1 MAEPSDVKS
10 NMDSSNNAVGGDQ
23 IDLSN
28 KPRNMKRP
36 RVGVVGSSTD
46 NSEDNEPDEKRP
58 AFRLHPPTLI
68 HGQAKSVPKA
78 SDESTEANNASIQAS
93 KCKFL
98 QPSKLSAPSSSNS
111 SFTASGKE
119 HTLASEP
126 LVSSSNPFLKMTEKA
141 NSNEQEEKNENANN
155 EAAFGNN
162 QQDGDKVNGGQHSDN
177 SQPDSTTE
185 TEIENQDT
193 AKPQSQENLFLQAA
207 TNSKSNSGEGGFLF
221 GSKMEERV
229 TVAIKQL
236 IFDMN
241 AFTFLSFVSEK
252 CFVKIQMS
260 TEVKPTEK
268 ESEDIAASSF
278 VFGQNLAD
286 RAKVSSTTDSS
297 QQSLFMLSTSSTQ
310 ASSSLDSTG
319 DPHPSEQ
326 EQSPT
331 SSNSEKK
338 RPGGL
343 EEDAAACFLA
353 SQAKPV
359 MPEVHVVT
367 GEENEKNVLQIQ
379 CKLHQFDGE
388 SSGWVERG
396 VGSLHLNDGK
406 CADDDLN
413 FQSRLVMRIH
423 GSLRLVLNTQVWAQ
437 MTVERA
443 SKKSVRITAQTE
455 GIIGIFLITA
465 TINDAEQ
472 IYRALEYRVRH
483 KKQLEEK
490 KKDDAGQLEVPD
502 ASSIL
507 VKETGS
513 RSDEASSSRL
523 PESAEDDFPTSDI
536 LATSQGLSSEC
547 INSEVQSNKS
557 SVTENDSEIGVSSS
571 SLSSES
577 NDTVIS
583 QSTDSGLPSSDTPS

>member
-229 TVAIKQL
+229 T
-236 IFDMN
+236 
-241 AFTFLSFVSEK
+241 
-252 CFVKIQMS
+252 MS

>member
-1 MAEPSDVKS
+1 
-10 NMDSSNNAVGGDQ
+10 
-23 IDLSN
+23 
-28 KPRNMKRP
+28 MKRP

-78 SDESTEANNASIQAS
+78 SDESTEGISINANNASIQAS

-229 TVAIKQL
+229 T
-236 IFDMN
+236 
-241 AFTFLSFVSEK
+241 
-252 CFVKIQMS
+252 MS

>member
-78 SDESTEANNASIQAS
+78 SDESTEGISINANNASIQAS

-229 TVAIKQL
+229 T
-236 IFDMN
+236 
-241 AFTFLSFVSEK
+241 
-252 CFVKIQMS
+252 MS